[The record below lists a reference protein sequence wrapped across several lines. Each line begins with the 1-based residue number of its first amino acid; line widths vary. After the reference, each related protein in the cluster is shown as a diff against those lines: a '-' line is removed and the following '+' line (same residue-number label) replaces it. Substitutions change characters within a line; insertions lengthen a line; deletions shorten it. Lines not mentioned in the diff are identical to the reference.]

1 MIGGHGLP
9 AYFPRMEFT
18 GTVIRKTFARGSKSE
33 HEAVF
38 LATPDG
44 EYKLERMHG
53 NPFQD
58 PELEALVG
66 KRITCAGRVIDY
78 LLRIDSWREVGE
90 VEG

>member
-9 AYFPRMEFT
+9 AYVPRMEFT

-66 KRITCAGRVIDY
+66 QPITCTGRVIDY
-78 LLRIDSWREVGE
+78 LLRIDSWREVE
-90 VEG
+90 S

>member
-1 MIGGHGLP
+1 
-9 AYFPRMEFT
+9 MEFT
-18 GTVIRKTFARGSKSE
+18 GTVIRKTFARHSKSE

-66 KRITCAGRVIDY
+66 KRIACTGRVIDY
-78 LLRIDSWREVGE
+78 LLRIDSWREV
-90 VEG
+90 EG